1 MPQKYRQ
8 MADFHEYYS
17 GTRTA
22 PYLTIFIGGNHE
34 ASNHLFELYYGGW
47 VAPNIYYLG
56 AANILRLGN
65 LRIAGLSGIW
75 KGYDYR
81 KPHFERL
88 PYNEEEMTSI
98 FHVRELDV
106 RKLMSVRTQVDIGLS
121 HDWPRGIEWHG
132 DWNWLFQVK
141 NHLQEDAENSQLG
154 STAAMNV
161 FDRLRPAYWFSAH
174 LHVKYPAVVDHAKYN
189 GKALAETISGGHH
202 DSTPTGHQG
211 YLPPN
216 IYAAREEDRP
226 QVAAWQEFGLQ
237 EAVNAQAEQATRTHD
252 METREQGH
260 DDTGAE
266 PIQGYNYEET
276 FKRVTVDEH
285 NKRKLDATDDRQEGP
300 STPKIMPQL
309 DGCCSSKESPAAK
322 RQRRDPGTPTPTVTN
337 VPTITETPVY
347 RPPEAFQPEQVDH
360 ESETTQ
366 VPQPNDEPN
375 NDNASQNTGVSS
387 ESSETLINGIPVGT
401 GIGTSGRPR
410 VNGHPHINRIPSD
423 AGTIPSGPPQING
436 YPQTNGIPVDTG
448 FVASG
453 QPQIN
458 GNPQINGI
466 LPSHAQP
473 VYNPD
478 AIEVDSSSDDDADT
492 PRADLTSQHR
502 NLASTDLHAMTI
514 GAVNGASNM
523 SDSTTA
529 SSNTSSGI
537 SMTIRDPQT
546 AQPASSAHV
555 AAVLRERAA
564 RPPVPQNPILIE
576 PRQLE
581 QMRSG
586 GLQLSSSGSS
596 SAADLPTSIGS
607 PVIAGADHTPVATNT
622 ATAATGDTIPD
633 DLRAELATLSS
644 NFADTEAEATA
655 DLPFPEDINNTVTH
669 FLALDKCEPRRDFL
683 QLLEL
688 GIVSGPS
695 TPLQRPLKLEYDPEW
710 LAILRVFAPEL
721 KLGGSPGDKIPAHR
735 GETYYRERIIEEE
748 EWVKENVVKEGKLAV
763 PEDFTVT
770 APVYDAGVE
779 VEVSE
784 MPREVT
790 NPQTVG
796 FCGLI
801 GIECPFDVGEEE
813 RDERV
818 NAGPREGSGW
828 RGGRGGRRGGRGR
841 GRRW

>member
-34 ASNHLFELYYGGW
+34 ASNYLFELYYGGW

-88 PYNEEEMTSI
+88 PYNEEDITSI

-132 DWNWLFQVK
+132 DYDWLLQVK
-141 NHLQEDAENSQLG
+141 NHFQEDAENAQLG

-189 GKALAETISGGHH
+189 GKALAETITTDYN
-202 DSTPTGHQG
+202 DSAHTDYQG
-211 YLPPN
+211 YLPP
-216 IYAAREEDRP
+216 ILEAAREQDRP
-226 QVAAWQEFGLQ
+226 KVAAWQGFGSQ

-252 METREQGH
+252 LETRG
-260 DDTGAE
+260 
-266 PIQGYNYEET
+266 QGYDDAIAQSTQRYSYDET
-276 FKRVTVDEH
+276 FKKVTVDEH
-285 NKRKLDATDDRQEGP
+285 NKRKLDATEDEAGGS
-300 STPKIMPQL
+300 STPNIMPQL
-309 DGCCSSKESPAAK
+309 DGSCSSKDSPAAK
-322 RQRRDPGTPTPTVTN
+322 RQRTDPGTPTPTPAVTD
-337 VPTITETPVY
+337 VSTIGKTPVD
-347 RPPEAFQPEQVDH
+347 RPPEAFQPDQVDH
-360 ESETTQ
+360 EPEIIQ
-366 VPQPNDEPN
+366 KPQATDELGNDS
-375 NDNASQNTGVSS
+375 ASQTTVRPS
-387 ESSETLINGIPVGT
+387 ESSETLINGTPIGT
-401 GIGTSGRPR
+401 GIVASGRPQ
-410 VNGHPHINRIPSD
+410 VNGHPQIN
-423 AGTIPSGPPQING
+423 GTPIGTSIVAFGQPQVNGHPQING
-436 YPQTNGIPVDTG
+436 FP
-448 FVASG
+448 
-453 QPQIN
+453 
-458 GNPQINGI
+458 
-466 LPSHAQP
+466 LSHAQP

-478 AIEVDSSSDDDADT
+478 AIEVDSSSEDDVDT

-502 NLASTDLHAMTI
+502 NLASTDFQAMTV
-514 GAVNGASNM
+514 GAVNVESHV
-523 SDSTTA
+523 SDSTTGF
-529 SSNTSSGI
+529 STTSSGI

-546 AQPASSAHV
+546 AQPASSADV
-555 AAVLRERAA
+555 AAILAERAA
-564 RPPVPQNPILIE
+564 RAPIPQMPNLIE

-586 GLQLSSSGSS
+586 GLQLSSASS
-596 SAADLPTSIGS
+596 STADLPAIIGS
-607 PVIAGADHTPVATNT
+607 PVVAAADDTAVAETIPAEK
-622 ATAATGDTIPD
+622 ATAATTGDNISE
-633 DLRAELATLSS
+633 DLRAELAALSS
-644 NFADTEAEATA
+644 NFADAEAEVTA
-655 DLPFPEDINNTVTH
+655 DLPFPENINNTITH

-683 QLLEL
+683 QLVEL
-688 GIVSGPS
+688 GGGSGPS
-695 TPLQRPLKLEYDPEW
+695 TSLKRPLKLEYDPEW

-721 KLGGSPGDKIPAHR
+721 KLGGSPDDKIPIHR

-748 EWVKENVVKEGKLAV
+748 KWVNENVVKEGKLAV

-770 APVYDAGVE
+770 APVYDGNVE
-779 VEVSE
+779 VDVSE

-790 NPQTVG
+790 NPQTVN

-801 GIECPFDVGEEE
+801 GIECPFDIGEEE

-818 NAGPREGSGW
+818 NAGPRQGSGW
-828 RGGRGGRRGGRGR
+828 RGGRGGRRGGGGR
-841 GRRW
+841 ARRR

>member
-17 GTRTA
+17 GARSA

-47 VAPNIYYLG
+47 VAPNIFYLG
-56 AANILRLGN
+56 AANIVRLGN
-65 LRIAGLSGIW
+65 FRIAGLSGIW

-81 KPHFERL
+81 KPHLERL

-132 DWNWLFQVK
+132 DYNWLFQVK
-141 NHLQEDAENSQLG
+141 NHFQEDAENAQLG

-174 LHVKYPAVVDHAKYN
+174 LHVKYPAVVNHAKYS
-189 GKALAETISGGHH
+189 GKALAETIATDYN
-202 DSTPTGHQG
+202 DSSHTHYQG
-211 YLPPN
+211 YLPP
-216 IYAAREEDRP
+216 ILEATREEDRP
-226 QVAAWQEFGLQ
+226 QVAAWQGFSSQ

-252 METREQGH
+252 LETREQGA
-260 DDTGAE
+260 DDIGAQ
-266 PIQGYNYEET
+266 PTQGYSYEEI
-276 FKRVTVDEH
+276 FKKVTVDEH
-285 NKRKLDATDDRQEGP
+285 NKRKLDATEDQQEGP

-322 RQRRDPGTPTPTVTN
+322 RQRTDPGTPIPTVTTD
-337 VPTITETPVY
+337 VSTLTETPVY

-360 ESETTQ
+360 ESAITQ
-366 VPQPNDEPN
+366 VPQANGEPG
-375 NDNASQNTGVSS
+375 NDNASQTTGESS
-387 ESSETLINGIPVGT
+387 ESSETLINGTRVGTGVVTSGHSQVNGQPHINCSSVGT
-401 GIGTSGRPR
+401 GIVAFGQPQ
-410 VNGHPHINRIPSD
+410 VNGHP
-423 AGTIPSGPPQING
+423 QING
-436 YPQTNGIPVDTG
+436 
-448 FVASG
+448 F
-453 QPQIN
+453 
-458 GNPQINGI
+458 

-478 AIEVDSSSDDDADT
+478 AIEVDSSSEDDTDT

-502 NLASTDLHAMTI
+502 SFASTDLQAMTV
-514 GAVNGASNM
+514 GADNGESYM
-523 SDSTTA
+523 SDSATG
-529 SSNTSSGI
+529 SSTTSSGI
-537 SMTIRDPQT
+537 SVTISNPQT
-546 AQPASSAHV
+546 AQSASSGHV
-555 AAVLRERAA
+555 AAVLAERAA
-564 RPPVPQNPILIE
+564 RPPITQNPILIE

-586 GLQLSSSGSS
+586 GLQLSSASS
-596 SAADLPTSIGS
+596 SAADQPASTGSHVVAATDDTAVAETLPAET
-607 PVIAGADHTPVATNT
+607 T
-622 ATAATGDTIPD
+622 TAATMDDTIPEE
-633 DLRAELATLSS
+633 LRAELAALSS
-644 NFADTEAEATA
+644 NFADIEAEVTA
-655 DLPFPEDINNTVTH
+655 ELPFPDEINNTITH

-683 QLLEL
+683 QLLKL
-688 GIVSGPS
+688 GVVSSPS
-695 TPLQRPLKLEYDPEW
+695 TSLKRPLKLEYDPEW

-721 KLGGSPGDKIPAHR
+721 KLGGSPDEKTPAHR
-735 GETYYRERIIEEE
+735 GETYYRERIIKEE
-748 EWVKENVVKEGKLAV
+748 EWVNENVVKEGKLAV

-770 APVYDAGVE
+770 APVYDKEVE
-779 VEVSE
+779 VDVSE

-790 NPQTVG
+790 NPQTVN
-796 FCGLI
+796 FCALI
-801 GIECPFDVGEEE
+801 GIECPFDIGEEE

-828 RGGRGGRRGGRGR
+828 RGGRGGRRGGRAR